1 MGQAKPPHLAP
12 MHQNGSK
19 FIPLLPRCARC
30 RTRPLKRGNLRSA
43 PATMRLARYNSA
55 RSGAL
60 RPPLGGRCTGQFG
73 RKVGAKCALVV
84 PTRTIIRHELNTKRG
99 RLISPAQGRSTVA
112 CAPYHLTSSPL
123 ALCAPP
129 ALRTERVAIPAAGQ
143 AVARVAI
150 PAFVQAATRA
160 ALSAAGKRRRFR
172 LRASG
177 GAGS

>member
-1 MGQAKPPHLAP
+1 MGPAFSRMGQAKPPHLAP

-19 FIPLLPRCARC
+19 FIPLLPRSARC
-30 RTRPLKRGNLRSA
+30 RARPLKRGNLRSA

-84 PTRTIIRHELNTKRG
+84 PTCTIIRHELNTKRG
-99 RLISPAQGRSTVA
+99 RLVSPALGCSTVA
-112 CAPYHLTSSPL
+112 RAPCHLTSSPL

-129 ALRTERVAIPAAGQ
+129 ALRT
-143 AVARVAI
+143 ARVAI
-150 PAFVQAATRA
+150 PAFVQTVARA
-160 ALSAAGKRRRFR
+160 ALSAAGKRRRR
-172 LRASG
+172 ELRKSEQ
-177 GAGS
+177 SCKR

>member
-1 MGQAKPPHLAP
+1 MGPAFSRMGQAKPPHLAP

-30 RTRPLKRGNLRSA
+30 RARPLKRGHSPSA

-99 RLISPAQGRSTVA
+99 RLVSLAQGRSTVA
-112 CAPYHLTSSPL
+112 CAPYHLTSDLLTLS
-123 ALCAPP
+123 APP
-129 ALRTERVAIPAAGQ
+129 ALRTA
-143 AVARVAI
+143 
-150 PAFVQAATRA
+150 RA
-160 ALSAAGKRRRFR
+160 ALSAAGKRRRR
-172 LRASG
+172 ELRKSEQ
-177 GAGS
+177 SCKR